1 MGTAFTEEEGRIF
14 LVGVEVGR
22 KDYPYQHIFVVS
34 GFHPSRFNLSDCKLV
49 KNMLVFICNL
59 CDFSLLLGVDDKN
72 VIGVA
77 HRMTGNK
84 QLLGITYHLQA
95 AVVVLAFGNLMDFS
109 AKISLV
115 DVGTSMPY
123 GNEIDTL
130 VVRVPAE
137 CIDIGI
143 ELLADVFFLASSQI
157 IHQETV
163 AVALIAIVSHAEPS
177 NILAVG

>member
-34 GFHPSRFNLSDCKLV
+34 GFHPSRLNLSDCKLV

-84 QLLGITYHLQA
+84 
-95 AVVVLAFGNLMDFS
+95 
-109 AKISLV
+109 
-115 DVGTSMPY
+115 
-123 GNEIDTL
+123 
-130 VVRVPAE
+130 
-137 CIDIGI
+137 
-143 ELLADVFFLASSQI
+143 
-157 IHQETV
+157 
-163 AVALIAIVSHAEPS
+163 
-177 NILAVG
+177 